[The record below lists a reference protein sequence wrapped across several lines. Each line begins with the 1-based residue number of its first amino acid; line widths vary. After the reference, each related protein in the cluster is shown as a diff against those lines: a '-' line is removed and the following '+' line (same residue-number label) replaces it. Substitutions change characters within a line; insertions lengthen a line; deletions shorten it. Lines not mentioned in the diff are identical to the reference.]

1 MGEAWAAGGTTTIA
15 TVGVIAVPHSGG
27 RRTSTTKRRLA
38 HRAVGSR
45 IIKATSCACPRCQGA
60 SGAEP
65 PLTGSCRRYTKRMGP
80 CNSHRGFWDTTLR
93 MTLMLWLCTLP
104 FVVLIV
110 LPLWGGQIAL
120 ILAAVLLVAMLG
132 IWAG

>member
-1 MGEAWAAGGTTTIA
+1 
-15 TVGVIAVPHSGG
+15 
-27 RRTSTTKRRLA
+27 
-38 HRAVGSR
+38 
-45 IIKATSCACPRCQGA
+45 
-60 SGAEP
+60 
-65 PLTGSCRRYTKRMGP
+65 
-80 CNSHRGFWDTTLR
+80 